1 MSKSARDGR
10 TKPERLLIA
19 AGAAALFLVSAAAA
33 DARTSASGPRSRSG
47 GVEFAPV
54 DRLGPTLPPD
64 EQMTPDSGWNG
75 SAASDTGVLGPRSG
89 PRTAPALI
97 PTAAPPPPPRRHH
110 PPRIILEK

>member
-1 MSKSARDGR
+1 MSMSARDGGL
-10 TKPERLLIA
+10 KPERLLLA
-19 AGAAALFLVSAAAA
+19 VGAAALLLVSAPLA
-33 DARTSASGPRSRSG
+33 DARTSASGPRGPSG

-54 DRLGPTLPPD
+54 DRLGPTLAPD

-89 PRTAPALI
+89 PRDAPPLI
-97 PTAAPPPPPRRHH
+97 PTAAPPPPPKRHH